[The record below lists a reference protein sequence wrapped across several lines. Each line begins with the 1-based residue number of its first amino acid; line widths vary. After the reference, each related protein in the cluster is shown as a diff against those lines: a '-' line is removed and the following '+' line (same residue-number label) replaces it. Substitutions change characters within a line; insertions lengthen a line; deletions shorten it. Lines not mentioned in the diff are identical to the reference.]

1 MRIIG
6 VTGGVGAGKTEIL
19 KYLALNHKAEVLL
32 LDEIAREMQMPGG
45 RLYEAMLEMG
55 GDAVKAE
62 DGTLDRRLFAEK
74 MYRDP
79 ELRQK
84 VNGMVH
90 PAVREAVKEKLKI
103 CEEFGCRLCVIEAAL
118 LIEGHYEEICD
129 ELWYIYSSEERRRER
144 LKETRRYSDRLIDR
158 IFKSQLSE
166 EEFRRGCDVVIDND
180 GDFTATIAQIDRA
193 LAKGSK

>member
-19 KYLALNHKAEVLL
+19 NYLSSKYNAKVLV
-32 LDEIAREMQMPGG
+32 LDEIARELQAPGG
-45 RLYEAMLEMG
+45 AIYEAMLEMG
-55 GDAVKAE
+55 GGDVRAE

-74 MYRDP
+74 MFRDP

-90 PAVREAVKEKLKI
+90 PAVKEAVKERLRI
-103 CEEFGCRLCVIEAAL
+103 CEETGCALCVIEAAL
-118 LIEGHYEEICD
+118 LIEGNYKEICD

-144 LKETRRYSDRLIDR
+144 LKETRGYTDRLIDR

-166 EEFRRGCDVVIDND
+166 DDYRRGCDVVIDND
-180 GDFTATIAQIDRA
+180 GEFTATIARIDRA
-193 LAKGSK
+193 LAKGSR